1 MNNKTHAFVRVAV
14 SKDPMY
20 STSSDHINSRPRNI
34 HQDISEPESNG
45 WYVIETY
52 TSEEEIP
59 EDFEE
64 NHEER

>member
-14 SKDPMY
+14 SKDLMD
-20 STSSDHINSRPRNI
+20 STSSDHVTSLHRNM
-34 HQDISEPESNG
+34 HQDISESEADG
-45 WYVIETY
+45 WYIIETY